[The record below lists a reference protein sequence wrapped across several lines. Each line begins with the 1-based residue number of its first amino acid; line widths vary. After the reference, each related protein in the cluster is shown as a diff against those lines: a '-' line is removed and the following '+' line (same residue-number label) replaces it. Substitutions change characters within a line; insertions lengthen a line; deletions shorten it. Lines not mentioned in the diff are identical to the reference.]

1 MGDDLCFGNR
11 PTDVLL
17 VIDSASLQDALLE
30 NSEFFSALTTFI
42 EPLNGALPS
51 LTIQKAIL
59 NQLGRVSSLD
69 RLTWALSSTSTFLQF
84 DVIDKDMLKQS
95 GLGKIVNF
103 YTRTKR
109 VQPEINRQANLLID
123 KWSKPILRA
132 AGISSG
138 STTGRMAATGHAEE
152 YGSGGGGRS
161 VITLSAKQVREK
173 EDLLQIA
180 VDAQRHKEDEKK
192 GGRRP
197 NVIVS

>member
-1 MGDDLCFGNR
+1 
-11 PTDVLL
+11 V
-17 VIDSASLQDALLE
+17 
-30 NSEFFSALTTFI
+30 
-42 EPLNGALPS
+42 
-51 LTIQKAIL
+51 
-59 NQLGRVSSLD
+59 
-69 RLTWALSSTSTFLQF
+69 QF

-103 YTRTKR
+103 YTKAKR

-132 AGISSG
+132 AGIASG
-138 STTGRMAATGHAEE
+138 SITGRMAATGHVEDEE
-152 YGSGGGGRS
+152 YGSGGGRP
-161 VITLSAKQVREK
+161 VVTLSAKQVREK